1 MSCTAEQVVR
11 DADSSLGA
19 VFECIIVE
27 VSEYIETVE
36 TGDIEIDNTTPLT
49 MVDSVIT
56 WVDIHGEEAVS
67 VVEYQY
73 WWYIPWWDR
82 YW

>member
-1 MSCTAEQVVR
+1 MKYRKSVK
-11 DADSSLGA
+11 S
-19 VFECIIVE
+19 E
-27 VSEYIETVE
+27 VHV
-36 TGDIEIDNTTPLT
+36 DIEIDNKTPLT

-73 WWYIPWWDR
+73 WWYIP
-82 YW
+82 